1 MPCLSRIG
9 GDKMNTPVRLQK
21 ETKESTDYSEIIMNK
36 IESFA
41 LAHATLI
48 FIVCFALLIAL
59 FVVLIFSIIGVS
71 ATESGNVYYHM
82 VDVI

>member
-1 MPCLSRIG
+1 
-9 GDKMNTPVRLQK
+9 MNTPVRLEKQ
-21 ETKESTDYSEIIMNK
+21 TKESINYSEIIRNK

-48 FIVCFALLIAL
+48 LIVCFALLIAL
-59 FVVLIFSIIGVS
+59 FVVLFISLIGVS

-82 VDVI
+82 LDVI